1 MGKLKKFW
9 YKNLP
14 TTWSCLISLIVSNSS
29 ISPKYILRKW
39 REKCLTP
46 SVLFFSAFLK
56 VLKSAAVLYSYY
68 LPVAFTR
75 FYLGSLV
82 DPSESYSIPRRVEL
96 MRHKEELKAEMSRI
110 VAIFKINCSRRIQ
123 VLRQRH
129 KKELLHLA
137 KLKKQAD
144 SVVIRKGSVRRR

>member
-1 MGKLKKFW
+1 M
-9 YKNLP
+9 
-14 TTWSCLISLIVSNSS
+14 
-29 ISPKYILRKW
+29 
-39 REKCLTP
+39 
-46 SVLFFSAFLK
+46 
-56 VLKSAAVLYSYY
+56 
-68 LPVAFTR
+68 AFTR